1 MEQELQKKIEARFE
15 ELPDDVQRAIKSADV
30 DKKIRDI
37 AAKHQLHIDQS
48 GALGDEVLMA
58 MMGFSDMAE
67 FACNI
72 AEHVKVPA
80 EKAEAMAQDIGTT
93 LFIPIR
99 KSMQEFTEQ
108 RALQETILAQK
119 REAPAQAPEP
129 APAVPVPA
137 KITAPAAPPPSFVPK
152 PVVPHPA
159 DMMLSQK
166 TVTSAPPKPPAP
178 QPYKADPYREPTS

>member
-58 MMGFSDMAE
+58 MMGFTDMAE
-67 FACNI
+67 FAGNI

-119 REAPAQAPEP
+119 REAP
-129 APAVPVPA
+129 
-137 KITAPAAPPPSFVPK
+137 
-152 PVVPHPA
+152 
-159 DMMLSQK
+159 
-166 TVTSAPPKPPAP
+166 
-178 QPYKADPYREPTS
+178 